1 LAREL
6 PDRLEAAR
14 PSLVASR
21 LLGNEP
27 PAERAT
33 LEVGNVAAISRA
45 SDARGGL
52 LLLAWWAALAATA
65 FAGVVG
71 WIAARPDV

>member
-27 PAERAT
+27 TAERAT
-33 LEVGNVAAISRA
+33 LEVGNVAAIARA
-45 SDARGGL
+45 GDARGGL
-52 LLLAWWAALAATA
+52 LLLA
-65 FAGVVG
+65 
-71 WIAARPDV
+71 R